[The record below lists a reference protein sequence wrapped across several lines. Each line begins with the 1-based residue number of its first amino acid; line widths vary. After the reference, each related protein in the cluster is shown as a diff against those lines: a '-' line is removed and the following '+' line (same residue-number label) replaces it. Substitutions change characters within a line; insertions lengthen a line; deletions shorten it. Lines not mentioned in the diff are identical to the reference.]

1 MIPPRQLILD
11 IRPEAP
17 PRFDNF
23 LPGNNF
29 EAASACYLAADSIG
43 GEVVT
48 YLWGEAGSGR
58 THLLRA
64 AVAHAQEVG
73 READYCMGDL
83 PESLPEDLPS
93 FLAVDAADALD
104 AEAQIRLF
112 SLINRARAGGGTVL
126 VAGDQA
132 PAGLALR
139 EDLRTRLGSGLVFQ
153 LHPLNEVQRAEAVR
167 ERATARGM
175 RISEEVVRYMITHS
189 RRDLPSLLTVVDALD
204 TLSLSL
210 KRPATVPLLREIL
223 GRGATL

>member
-23 LPGNNF
+23 LPGDNF
-29 EAASACYLAADSIG
+29 EAASACYLAADSAG
-43 GEVVT
+43 GEAVT
-48 YLWGEAGSGR
+48 YLWGEVGCGR

-64 AVAHAQEVG
+64 AVAHAREVG
-73 READYCMGDL
+73 RAAEYCGDD
-83 PESLPEDLPS
+83 LPEDLPQ
-93 FLAVDAADALD
+93 FLAVDTVDGLD

-112 SLINRARAGGGTVL
+112 SLIIRAREGAGTIL

-132 PAGLALR
+132 PVGLRLR

-153 LHPLNEVQRAEAVR
+153 LHPLNEVQRAEAVL
-167 ERATARGM
+167 ERAVARGM
-175 RISEEVVRYMITHS
+175 HVTEEVVRYLITHS
-189 RRDLPSLLTVVDALD
+189 RRDLPSLLTTVDALD
-204 TLSLSL
+204 VLSLSL

-223 GRGATL
+223 GRGTPP